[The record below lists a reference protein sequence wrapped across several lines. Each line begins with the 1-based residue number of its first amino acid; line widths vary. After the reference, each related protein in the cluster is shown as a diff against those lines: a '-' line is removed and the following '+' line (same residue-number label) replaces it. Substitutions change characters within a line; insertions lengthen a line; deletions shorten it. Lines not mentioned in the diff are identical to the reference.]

1 MNRRPASLRDAWQEV
16 ITVEDYERHMAAAGQ
31 VQANASLLEEL
42 FRDYAP
48 RLGARILFAGA
59 GTGQYLDYL
68 PPNLLGRY
76 RTTFADINPAYLARL
91 AGRIS
96 GIEIATVLDDV
107 EDSALA
113 GPFDLAIAI
122 LVLEHTDWRRAVD
135 SLTRQAARV
144 FTITQVNPPGGSPN
158 RLQGSMT
165 ALAMVPPT
173 PIDPA
178 ALIAAFESR
187 DFRCYRQTERQVA
200 DGKTMLAMDFLPTE
214 SRSRESSSEATER

>member
-1 MNRRPASLRDAWQEV
+1 VNRPSTSRHAWQEV
-16 ITVEDYERHMAAAGQ
+16 ITVEDYERHMAAVGQ

-48 RLGARILFAGA
+48 RLGAQILFAGA
-59 GTGQYLDYL
+59 GTGQYLDYM
-68 PPNLLGRY
+68 PRNQLGLY
-76 RTTFADINPAYLARL
+76 RTTFADIKPANQARL
-91 AGRIS
+91 AGRICAMD
-96 GIEIATVLDDV
+96 IATVLDDI
-107 EDSALA
+107 EDSRLA

-144 FTITQVNPPGGSPN
+144 FTITQVNPPEATPN
-158 RLQGSMT
+158 RLQGTMT
-165 ALAMVPPT
+165 ALATVPPT

-178 ALIAAFESR
+178 ALTAAFEVR
-187 DFRCYRQTERQVA
+187 HFRCYRRTIREVS

-214 SRSRESSSEATER
+214 NRSRESRSEAAER